1 MTRKGRGL
9 VGISGPLVSMPA
21 DPGTFL
27 GQMLE
32 LTTGSGLRRQGQV
45 LEISREKTTAQL
57 FETTQGIDTA
67 STWVRY
73 LPRTARIRLS
83 RRMLGR
89 RFSGSGAPLDG
100 MPPPV
105 PEIETEITGSPINP
119 MARDKPSDFIQ
130 TGISSIDLLN
140 TLVRGQKLPIFS
152 GSGLPSN
159 ELAVQIV
166 RQASVV
172 GEESDFAI
180 VFAAMGITH
189 RDASFF
195 VDAFESTGAMN
206 RTVVFLNLASD
217 PTIERLLTPRMALS
231 TAEHLAF
238 EHGLHVL
245 VVLTDMANYCEALRE
260 IGNAREEIPGRRGY
274 PGYMYTDLAMIYER
288 AGRIRGRA
296 GSVTQ
301 IPILSMPDDDITHP
315 IADLTGYITEGQIVL
330 SRELHRKGIFPPI
343 DVLPSLS
350 RLMNLGIG
358 EGKTRGDH
366 RNLAD
371 QIYAFYARGRDLRRM
386 EAVVGED
393 AMTSEDRRYLAFSK
407 RFEEIFLHQG
417 NKDRSIDQSLTGA
430 WDLFAGFPEAELTR
444 IDRRWIQEYFP
455 GNGRDRDGAPQT
467 EVDGGAVP

>member
-1 MTRKGRGL
+1 
-9 VGISGPLVSMPA
+9 MPHF
-21 DPGTFL
+21 PGTFL

-32 LTTGSGLRRQGQV
+32 LTAADGRTRGGQV
-45 LEISREKTTAQL
+45 LEISRDMTTAQL
-57 FETTQGIDTA
+57 FETTQGIDTKT
-67 STWVRY
+67 TWVRY
-73 LPRTARIRLS
+73 LTRTASIRLT
-83 RRMLGR
+83 REMLGR
-89 RFSGSGAPLDG
+89 AFSGSGVPIDA
-100 MPPPV
+100 MPPPL
-105 PEIETEITGSPINP
+105 PETEMEIVGAPINP
-119 MARDKPSDFIQ
+119 VARDKPSDFIQ
-130 TGISSIDLLN
+130 TGISAIDLLN

-166 RQASVV
+166 RQATVL
-172 GEESDFAI
+172 GEEEGFAI
-180 VFAAMGITH
+180 VFAAMGISH

-195 VDAFESTGAMN
+195 LEAFESSDALA

-217 PTIERLLTPRMALS
+217 PTIERLLTPRVALS
-231 TAEHLAF
+231 TAEFLAF
-238 EHGLHVL
+238 QHGLHVL
-245 VVLTDMANYCEALRE
+245 VVLTDMSNYCEALRE

-274 PGYMYTDLAMIYER
+274 PGYMYTDLAGIYER
-288 AGRIRGRA
+288 AGRIRGRS

-358 EGKTRGDH
+358 EGKTRADH

-393 AMTSEDRRYLAFSK
+393 AMTAEDKRFLAFA
-407 RFEEIFLHQG
+407 REFEETYLNQGDRDRTIF
-417 NKDRSIDQSLTGA
+417 QSMELA
-430 WDLFAGFPEAELTR
+430 WNLFKTFPPAELTR
-444 IDRRWIQEYFP
+444 IDRKWVQAHFPAADGLTDP
-455 GNGRDRDGAPQT
+455 GNQGQ
-467 EVDGGAVP
+467 

>member
-1 MTRKGRGL
+1 VDPLQTKRSRGL
-9 VGISGPLVSMPA
+9 AGISGPLVKMPA
-21 DPGTFL
+21 FPGTFL

-32 LTTGSGLRRQGQV
+32 LVATDNHKRSGQI
-45 LEISREKTTAQL
+45 LEMSREVTTAQL
-57 FETTQGIDTA
+57 FETTQGIDTE
-67 STWVRY
+67 STWVKY
-73 LPRTARIRLS
+73 LPRTASIRLS
-83 RRMLGR
+83 KEMLGR
-89 RFSGSGAPLDG
+89 TFSGSGIPIDQMPFPL
-100 MPPPV
+100 
-105 PEIETEITGSPINP
+105 PEVEKEVIGTPINP
-119 MARDKPSDFIQ
+119 VARDKPSDFIQ
-130 TGISSIDLLN
+130 TGISAIDLLN

-159 ELAVQIV
+159 DLAVQIV
-166 RQASVV
+166 RQATVV
-172 GEESDFAI
+172 GEKGGFAI

-189 RDASFF
+189 RDASYFIE
-195 VDAFESTGAMN
+195 AFESSGALS

-217 PTIERLLTPRMALS
+217 PTIERLLTPRVALS
-231 TAEHLAF
+231 TAEFLAF
-238 EHGLHVL
+238 EHGMHVL
-245 VVLTDMANYCEALRE
+245 VVLTDMSNYCEALRE

-274 PGYMYTDLAMIYER
+274 PGYMYTDLAGIYER
-288 AGRIRGRA
+288 AGRIRGRP

-358 EGKTRGDH
+358 EGKTRPDH

-393 AMTSEDRRYLAFSK
+393 AMTTEDKRYLAFA
-407 RFEEIFLHQG
+407 REFEEQSLNQG
-417 NKDRSIDQSLTGA
+417 DRERSINDSLGLA
-430 WDLFAGFPEAELTR
+430 WELFTDFPAAELTR
-444 IDRRWIQEYFP
+444 VDRRWIEAYSP
-455 GNGRDRDGAPQT
+455 DRQGKLEKEKVSP
-467 EVDGGAVP
+467 